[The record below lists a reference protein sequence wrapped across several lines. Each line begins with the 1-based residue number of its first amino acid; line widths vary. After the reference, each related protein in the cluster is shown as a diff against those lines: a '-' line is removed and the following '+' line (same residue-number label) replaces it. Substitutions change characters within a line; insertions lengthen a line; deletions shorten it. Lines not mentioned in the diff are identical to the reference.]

1 LAAAQ
6 SITYTLPTFAKEFA
20 MKFLILL
27 MGVCLVPLA
36 SAKTGMNKSVSS
48 GSTSAIRHAGL
59 SRTSVPATEKIELI
73 TQLPKELP
81 QRISDLVYDGQKL
94 WAIIYHGQGRYA
106 TFDPVTSGW
115 SAGHNHEQ
123 LLAISQVSGNFE
135 SPGALCFANGK
146 LWIAG
151 SYGESF
157 GSIDLAT
164 SRVERIFKG
173 KQQPDRAS
181 QSYSGMTFD
190 GTHLWM
196 AWHWFNY
203 RLPCS
208 ETQLLL
214 KIEPQTGVVVQRY
227 SLPPGTA
234 NDGTHALTWD
244 GKQLWHVKD
253 QRLSAIDPSNGQ
265 VTAQYNLKTLRRP
278 SGLAWDGT
286 ALWIAEFEGRIFR
299 LTFQEEPLARL

>member
-1 LAAAQ
+1 
-6 SITYTLPTFAKEFA
+6 

-27 MGVCLVPLA
+27 LGVCLVPHA
-36 SAKTGMNKSVSS
+36 SAKSSRHTSSVSS
-48 GSTSAIRHAGL
+48 GSTSAVRHA
-59 SRTSVPATEKIELI
+59 SFARSVPAAGKLELI
-73 TQLPKELP
+73 TQLPQELP
-81 QRISDLVYDGQKL
+81 QRVSDLVYDGQKL

-106 TFDPVTSGW
+106 TFDPVTYGW
-115 SAGHNHEQ
+115 TASYSHEQ
-123 LLAISQVSGNFE
+123 LKAIRQVAGMFE
-135 SPGALCFANGK
+135 SPGGVCFANGK

-164 SRVERIFKG
+164 WRVERIFKG
-173 KQQPDRAS
+173 KQQKDSPGS

-190 GTHLWM
+190 GNHLWL
-196 AWHWFNY
+196 AWHSFNY
-203 RLPCS
+203 RLPAS
-208 ETQLLL
+208 QTQLLL
-214 KIEPQTGVVVQRY
+214 KVDPQTGQVIKQF

-234 NDGTHALTWD
+234 SDGTHGLTWD

-265 VTAQYNLKTLRRP
+265 VTAEYNLKTLRRP

-286 ALWIAEFEGRIFR
+286 ALWIAEWEGRIFR
-299 LTFQEEPLARL
+299 LPFEEERLARL

>member
-1 LAAAQ
+1 
-6 SITYTLPTFAKEFA
+6 

-27 MGVCLVPLA
+27 LGVCLVPHA
-36 SAKTGMNKSVSS
+36 TAKPGVHKSSVSS
-48 GSTSAIRHAGL
+48 GSISAIRHHVSF
-59 SRTSVPATEKIELI
+59 SRTSVPATEKLELI
-73 TQLPKELP
+73 THLPRELP
-81 QRISDLVYDGQKL
+81 QRISDIVYDGEKL

-106 TFDPVTSGW
+106 TFDPVTYGW
-115 SAGHNHEQ
+115 TASYSNQQHQAIRKVAG
-123 LLAISQVSGNFE
+123 LFE
-135 SPGALCFANGK
+135 SPGGLCFANGK
-146 LWIAG
+146 LWVSG

-164 SRVERIFKG
+164 WRVERIFKG
-173 KQQPDRAS
+173 KQQNHRAS

-203 RLPCS
+203 RLRS
-208 ETQLLL
+208 SQTQLLL
-214 KIEPQTGVVVQRY
+214 KIDPQTGEVIQQF

-234 NDGTHALTWD
+234 PDGTHGLTWD

-253 QRLSAIDPSNGQ
+253 QLLAAIDPSNGQ
-265 VTAQYNLKTLRRP
+265 VTARYNLKSLRRP

-299 LTFQEEPLARL
+299 LPFQEGTLARL

>member
-1 LAAAQ
+1 
-6 SITYTLPTFAKEFA
+6 

-27 MGVCLVPLA
+27 LSVCLVPLT
-36 SAKTGMNKSVSS
+36 SAKPGRHGLSVSS
-48 GSTSAIRHAGL
+48 VSTSAIRSHGGF
-59 SRTSVPATEKIELI
+59 SKTSVTTTEKIELI
-73 TQLPKELP
+73 TQVPKELP
-81 QRISDLVYDGQKL
+81 QRVSDLVYDGEKL

-106 TFDPVTSGW
+106 TFDPVTYGW
-115 SAGHNHEQ
+115 TAGHNHEQ
-123 LLAISQVSGNFE
+123 LRAIRQVSGRFE

-173 KQQPDRAS
+173 KQQPDDSAS
-181 QSYSGMTFD
+181 QSYSAMTFD

-203 RLPCS
+203 RLPGS

-214 KIEPQTGVVVQRY
+214 KIDPQTGQVIQQF

-244 GKQLWHVKD
+244 GKQLWHAKD

-265 VTAQYNLKTLRRP
+265 VTAQYSLKQLRRP

-286 ALWIAEFEGRIFR
+286 ALWIAEFEGKIFR
-299 LTFQEEPLARL
+299 VTFQEERLARL